1 MDLALLGFLTIGVFL
16 ALILLAR
23 TPVIVALILVPVIA
37 ALVGGHGPDLSGH
50 VIDGIKAVSPVAAMI
65 MFAVLYF
72 GLMIDAGLFEP
83 LIRGLMRMVREDP
96 VRLCLITAALPMLVA
111 LDGDGSTTF
120 LISITALMP
129 VHRRMGLNP
138 LVLPGIVALA
148 AGVMNILPWGGPT
161 ARTMS
166 ALNGTVDQIFL
177 PVLPAMLAGI
187 AWVFFA
193 AFLMGRRE
201 KRRLAVEG
209 SALGPAIAEAGDL
222 GGSPAA
228 PSPGWLFWFNL
239 GLTTLLIG
247 LLFQGLYG
255 EAIGLPELHPALL
268 FMIAFAIALP
278 VNRRGWAAQSAQIA
292 AHAPSVVMATSM
304 MFAAGVF
311 TGVLGGTG
319 MIKAMAAVLAGALPQ
334 ALAPYLAPI
343 VAVTSM
349 PFSLVFTPD
358 AYYFGVL
365 PVFANT
371 AAAVGHDPLAIGR
384 AAILGQMTTGFP
396 LSPLTGATFV
406 LLGLSQ
412 VSLRDHQRFTFLW
425 AFGTTLVMTAAAFLT
440 GAL

>member
-1 MDLALLGFLTIGVFL
+1 M
-16 ALILLAR
+16 
-23 TPVIVALILVPVIA
+23 
-37 ALVGGHGPDLSGH
+37 
-50 VIDGIKAVSPVAAMI
+50 
-65 MFAVLYF
+65 
-72 GLMIDAGLFEP
+72 GL
-83 LIRGLMRMVREDP
+83 VREDP

-129 VHRRMGLNP
+129 VHRRMGVNP
-138 LVLPGIVALA
+138 LVLPCVVGLA

-166 ALNGTVDQIFL
+166 ALNGSLDQIFL
-177 PVLPAMLAGI
+177 PILPAMLAGI
-187 AWVFFA
+187 AWVFLA
-193 AFLMGRRE
+193 AFLIGRTE

-209 SALGPAIAEAGDL
+209 PAVGPMIAEIET
-222 GGSPAA
+222 GGPPTPSAA
-228 PSPGWLFWFNL
+228 PGWLFWFNL
-239 GLTTLLIG
+239 SLTVLLIV
-247 LLFQGLYG
+247 LLFQGLY
-255 EAIGLPELHPALL
+255 ADLIPLPELHPALL

-278 VNRRGWAAQSAQIA
+278 VNRRGWAAQSAQLA
-292 AHAPSVVMATSM
+292 NHAPSVVLATSM

-319 MIKAMAAVLAGALPQ
+319 MIKAMAGVLAGALPS

-349 PFSLVFTPD
+349 PLSLVFTPD

-365 PVFANT
+365 PVFAHT
-371 AAAVGHDPLAIGR
+371 AEAVGHDPLAIGR
-384 AAILGQMTTGFP
+384 AALLGQMTTGFP
-396 LSPLTGATFV
+396 LSPLVGATFV

-425 AFGTTLVMTAAAFLT
+425 AFGTTLVMTVVAFLS